1 MQLFFSRSRF
11 SQAALQ
17 CYARKYDKADI
28 PGIPTF
34 GTYTTDNFYTPPALV
49 DTFYHI
55 GMISDEENLCLQFRK
70 LLGGETEE
78 VPEVFVKKELDN
90 NIWKKYS
97 ARSHFAETNVHV
109 IRGAGDAMEKPLG
122 YGDDAKNFFRER
134 SRGAWPKAF
143 EDSDA
148 ESRMRRVERAYR
160 HSCNS
165 LKCRVEKVEKPC
177 KKFNEDDDGCCEME
191 FHKDGKTLVRHMCS
205 NCFDFLGLELPHR
218 ARCPGCP
225 LQKMLARG
233 EELFRIHK
241 KGKDDGKTEGPDQEN
256 KEGSTEATAV
266 VASKLDDVDGT
277 ATEAK
282 LREDTKDA
290 AAVNCQKKRKDDD
303 GKTESPD
310 HKNEEGSTGA
320 TAVVAAK
327 SDVLGNTTVAKG
339 REDTKDAAAV
349 DSQKKGKNEKPE
361 RLAGLPSVQE
371 KKECKDT
378 KASAAVSA
386 VRVSGGENIGES
398 EENKDA
404 TDGKSEE

>member
-1 MQLFFSRSRF
+1 MLQFLHFHRDYFDPMPVHVAVAGWLRRHGDGTPGGQTTPCKNCSVRKVYLTLFNAIIFSRSRF

-17 CYARKYDKADI
+17 CYARKYDKAGI

-34 GTYTTDNFYTPPALV
+34 GTYTTKNFYTPPALV

-55 GMISDEENLCLQFRK
+55 GMISDEDNLCFQFAE
-70 LLGGETEE
+70 LLSGERETS
-78 VPEVFVKKELDN
+78 PAVFVKLEKHTDD
-90 NIWKKYS
+90 WKRYGP
-97 ARSHFAETNVHV
+97 RTAETEVLV
-109 IRGAGDAMEKPLG
+109 PSTGGALETSRRDGDG
-122 YGDDAKNFFRER
+122 AKNFFRER

-148 ESRMRRVERAYR
+148 ESRMRRVERPYR

-165 LKCRVEKVEKPC
+165 LKCRVEKKVEKPC

-241 KGKDDGKTEGPDQEN
+241 KGKDDGKTESPDQEN
-256 KEGSTEATAV
+256 K
-266 VASKLDDVDGT
+266 
-277 ATEAK
+277 
-282 LREDTKDA
+282 
-290 AAVNCQKKRKDDD
+290 
-303 GKTESPD
+303 
-310 HKNEEGSTGA
+310 EGSTGA

-327 SDVLGNTTVAKG
+327 SDVLGNTTEAKG

-349 DSQKKGKNEKPE
+349 DSQKKGKDDKTE
-361 RLAGLPSVQE
+361 RLLGLPSVQE
-371 KKECKDT
+371 KKECKNT

-386 VRVSGGENIGES
+386 VRVSGAENIGES
-398 EENKDA
+398 EGNKDA
-404 TDGKSEE
+404 TDGKPEE